1 MLESVGT
8 EKETYH
14 MQGSLSLP
22 SSKGNVPGPSALH
35 GTTSGMLTQPP
46 FKGTDG
52 AYTEYRPTYYT
63 TPAMVPLTSSYV
75 GTPYVAQGTH
85 VSSTP
90 LHIKPAASS
99 ESHAASLVQNR
110 SAMCT
115 TMESMISL
123 GETPDQDME
132 DDRLPED
139 DSFVSSDK
147 EMADEATDISSDDA
161 ERREDL
167 IACRDCGVVFAHI
180 RGLEAHS
187 QQGCGKKHGIA
198 LPITGTDVEDTLSR
212 LSVTGNCDILQC
224 RENKLRQDAG
234 TAVRSVL
241 AINDTIKTTLKY
253 M

>member
-99 ESHAASLVQNR
+99 ESHAASLVLNR
-110 SAMCT
+110 PAMYAN
-115 TMESMISL
+115 MESIVQQPPFAFM
-123 GETPDQDME
+123 TPVMTTDQSPKQIDKRRGRMWCRLCIHRRTSPYLTVCLTIPL
-132 DDRLPED
+132 DD
-139 DSFVSSDK
+139 
-147 EMADEATDISSDDA
+147 
-161 ERREDL
+161 
-167 IACRDCGVVFAHI
+167 
-180 RGLEAHS
+180 
-187 QQGCGKKHGIA
+187 
-198 LPITGTDVEDTLSR
+198 
-212 LSVTGNCDILQC
+212 
-224 RENKLRQDAG
+224 
-234 TAVRSVL
+234 
-241 AINDTIKTTLKY
+241 
-253 M
+253 

>member
-90 LHIKPAASS
+90 YVAQGTHVSSTPLHIKPAASS
-99 ESHAASLVQNR
+99 ESHAASLVLNR
-110 SAMCT
+110 PAMYAN
-115 TMESMISL
+115 MESIVQQPPFAFM
-123 GETPDQDME
+123 TPVMTTDQS
-132 DDRLPED
+132 PKQI
-139 DSFVSSDK
+139 DK
-147 EMADEATDISSDDA
+147 
-161 ERREDL
+161 RKKVK
-167 IACRDCGVVFAHI
+167 IAH
-180 RGLEAHS
+180 
-187 QQGCGKKHGIA
+187 
-198 LPITGTDVEDTLSR
+198 
-212 LSVTGNCDILQC
+212 
-224 RENKLRQDAG
+224 
-234 TAVRSVL
+234 
-241 AINDTIKTTLKY
+241 
-253 M
+253 

>member
-99 ESHAASLVQNR
+99 ESHAASLVLNR
-110 SAMCT
+110 PAMYAN
-115 TMESMISL
+115 MESIV
-123 GETPDQDME
+123 QDDNDE
-132 DDRLPED
+132 NK
-139 DSFVSSDK
+139 SAKDK
-147 EMADEATDISSDDA
+147 PYMY
-161 ERREDL
+161 
-167 IACRDCGVVFAHI
+167 IAIRDCRMYEPKTWTTCV
-180 RGLEAHS
+180 
-187 QQGCGKKHGIA
+187 QGN
-198 LPITGTDVEDTLSR
+198 ITF
-212 LSVTGNCDILQC
+212 
-224 RENKLRQDAG
+224 
-234 TAVRSVL
+234 
-241 AINDTIKTTLKY
+241 
-253 M
+253 